1 MISAR
6 AATLIVFA
14 AGSMALLA
22 PRAVHAQSAKNDAV
36 QAQSVE
42 SDAVFG
48 FESAGDLLRKCK
60 ESSSYSRNFC
70 FAYLAAVADSAR
82 SYRIWIGSGDPCLP
96 SGLTLGR
103 LADNFE
109 AYLIANPSLTKAQAA
124 SVIVASLQET
134 YPCQPAPQVTIAVPA
149 PDPAPA
155 PAPSLASVKPL
166 K

>member
-1 MISAR
+1 MIA
-6 AATLIVFA
+6 FA

-22 PRAVHAQSAKNDAV
+22 PRAVQAQSAKSDAV
-36 QAQSVE
+36 QAQTAD
-42 SDAVFG
+42 SDAVSG

-60 ESSSYSRNFC
+60 ESSTYSRNFC

-96 SGLTLGR
+96 SGLSLGR

-109 AYLIANPSLTKAQAA
+109 AYLINNPSLTKAQAA

-134 YPCQPAPQVTIAVPA
+134 FPCQAAAQVTIAVPA
-149 PDPAPA
+149 TSPMPAPA
-155 PAPSLASVKPL
+155 PAPALASIKPS

>member
-1 MISAR
+1 
-6 AATLIVFA
+6 LILIIG
-14 AGSMALLA
+14 GSMTLLA
-22 PRAVHAQSAKNDAV
+22 PRAVQAQSAETDAV
-36 QAQSVE
+36 S
-42 SDAVFG
+42 G

-103 LADNFE
+103 LADLFE

-134 YPCQPAPQVTIAVPA
+134 FPCPAPPQVASSFTAPIPA
-149 PDPAPA
+149 SAPA
-155 PAPSLASVKPL
+155 LASVKPS

>member
-1 MISAR
+1 MR
-6 AATLIVFA
+6 AARTAALIVFA

-22 PRAVHAQSAKNDAV
+22 PRAVQAQSAKNDAV
-36 QAQSVE
+36 QAQSAE
-42 SDAVFG
+42 SDAVSG

-60 ESSSYSRNFC
+60 ESSTYSRNFC

-109 AYLIANPSLTKAQAA
+109 AYLNANPSLTKAQAA

-134 YPCQPAPQVTIAVPA
+134 YPCQAAPQVTIVVPESRPASVPA
-149 PDPAPA
+149 
-155 PAPSLASVKPL
+155 LASIKPS